1 MAPDPS
7 NITPSMAPPAAF
19 AVTPP
24 VQSDAPRLSAADFA
38 MHFENSSR
46 TLWCVAFSVLRDRE
60 LARDI
65 VQESAIIGLRK
76 VHEFE
81 PATSFVAWM
90 SQIVRYTAMNE
101 VRRRSR
107 RRENA
112 GVEAADN
119 HAHAHARSHADT
131 SELGFDEKLTQALD
145 LLDETARAC
154 LLMKVVMGL
163 EYKDISEAL
172 GIPEGTA
179 MSHVFRARK
188 ALRDKLGRQDDANA
202 GAKGIAEKDAPK
214 GGPRQ

>member
-1 MAPDPS
+1 
-7 NITPSMAPPAAF
+7 
-19 AVTPP
+19 
-24 VQSDAPRLSAADFA
+24 

-112 GVEAADN
+112 GVEAAEN
-119 HAHAHARSHADT
+119 SVRAHADT

-188 ALRDKLGRQDDANA
+188 ALRDKLGKQGDGNA
-202 GAKGIAEKDAPK
+202 AAKDAADRDAGK

>member
-7 NITPSMAPPAAF
+7 NITPSMAPSAAF
-19 AVTPP
+19 AATPP
-24 VQSDAPRLSAADFA
+24 VHAGAPRLSSADFA

-112 GVEAADN
+112 GVEAAEN
-119 HAHAHARSHADT
+119 SVRAHADT

-188 ALRDKLGRQDDANA
+188 ALRDKLGKQGDGNA
-202 GAKGIAEKDAPK
+202 AAKDAADRDAGK

>member
-7 NITPSMAPPAAF
+7 NITPSMAPSAAF
-19 AVTPP
+19 AAQPP
-24 VQSDAPRLSAADFA
+24 VHGDATRLSSADFA

-46 TLWCVAFSVLRDRE
+46 ALWCVAFAVLRDRE
-60 LARDI
+60 LSRDV

-76 VHEFE
+76 RDEFD
-81 PATSFVAWM
+81 PATSFIAWM

-112 GVEAADN
+112 GVDATEMPG
-119 HAHAHARSHADT
+119 RSPVDA
-131 SELGFDEKLTQALD
+131 SGFGFDEKLAAALD

-154 LLMKVVMGL
+154 LLMKIVMGL

-172 GIPEGTA
+172 AIPEGTA

-188 ALRDKLGRQDDANA
+188 ALRDRLGENGGRDAGGPPPMKSNQ
-202 GAKGIAEKDAPK
+202 
-214 GGPRQ
+214 GGPRP